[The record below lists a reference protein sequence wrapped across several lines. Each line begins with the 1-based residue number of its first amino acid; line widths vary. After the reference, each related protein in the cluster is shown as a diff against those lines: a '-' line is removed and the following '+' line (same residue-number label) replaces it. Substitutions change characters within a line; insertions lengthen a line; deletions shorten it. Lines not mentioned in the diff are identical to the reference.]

1 MGHLIRW
8 SCLLIV
14 LVCSG
19 TRGDDDQYGTA
30 GRHLLAIYSNPDVN
44 RATKERNLREM
55 AQFYDAYQDQIG
67 LTSEER
73 LRAEE
78 LRKRYTEAIQT
89 GVLAEGETSR
99 EGTIG
104 PIVAKYIVEGVVD
117 LAKVVES
124 HRSSS
129 AKGIEINRII
139 TIIGFIFCLFS
150 SGMFR
155 SKYF

>member
-14 LVCSG
+14 LVCYG
-19 TRGDDDQYGTA
+19 TRGDEEDTYGTT
-30 GRHLLAIYSNPDVN
+30 GRHLLAIYTNPDVN

-67 LTSEER
+67 LNSEER

-78 LRKRYTEAIQT
+78 LRKRYTEAIKT
-89 GVLAEGETSR
+89 GVLAEGEATR

-104 PIVAKYIVEGVVD
+104 PIVAKYIVEGVVE
-117 LAKVVES
+117 LARVVQT
-124 HRSSS
+124 HRSSSS
-129 AKGIEINRII
+129 AKGIYVNRGI
-139 TIIGFIFCLFS
+139 TIFGFVFCLLFS
-150 SGMFR
+150 VLFR
-155 SKYF
+155 